1 MAEKQHDLIRSGV
14 GAPQENL
21 SSGEFFSRLTLADIY
36 GQYTLK
42 PGTRIVTDIP
52 NDIDFDHTL
61 FSDYERLQKLAERY
75 GIPNIASGSYGGIGT
90 KWQKPFVE
98 ISAGMG
104 SPMTVWAPY
113 VFERGTIM
121 ALAHS
126 LSGSKKPLILDV
138 GCGNGFTSKLL
149 AVEGGVRVLG
159 VDPSFS
165 KYDQLPAIPGDV
177 EFREA
182 DIVDLIGELGPKR
195 SPETSNRV
203 YEIIRK
209 LTDRL
214 KGKEDLHF
222 WGMQHGFGMSGDG
235 WKFEE
240 EAREFQE
247 LSESNLKTSPVDL
260 VLCSFMRTGIDL
272 TPAIRDGIHPRAII
286 YVRPMNGL
294 SGIGSYYDDNL
305 AVEDHEEE
313 FDQVASF
320 NPGRNYRTV
329 ARWQT
334 FWQDDW
340 TRVAYNLSGR
350 PGERIGSEPAEVVIQ
365 VHKDT
370 DFKKLEVSTVRT
382 YGWDDEI
389 AKIVSDFRR
398 YNEHTTVRYKTKDG
412 FFLGMERLALLPEGR
427 AELTPPK

>member
-1 MAEKQHDLIRSGV
+1 MAERQQDLIRNQAGTSR
-14 GAPQENL
+14 ENL
-21 SSGEFFSRLTLADIY
+21 SSGEFFSRLSLADIY

-42 PGTRIVTDIP
+42 PGTTIVTDIP
-52 NDIDFDHTL
+52 NDANFDLTL
-61 FSDYERLQKLAERY
+61 FSDPKRLRELADRY
-75 GIPNIASGSYGGIGT
+75 GIPSIGSGSYGGLGT

-104 SPMTVWAPY
+104 SPMTAWAPY

-149 AVEGGVRVLG
+149 AVEGDVTVLG
-159 VDPSFS
+159 VDPDFS
-165 KYDQLPAIPGDV
+165 QYDQLPATSGDV
-177 EFREA
+177 EFRET

-195 SPETSNRV
+195 SPETSDRV

-214 KGKEDLHF
+214 KGKENLHF
-222 WGMQHGFGMSGDG
+222 WGMQHGFSMSGDG
-235 WKFEE
+235 WKFEDE
-240 EAREFQE
+240 VRELQE

-260 VLCSFMRTGIDL
+260 VICSFMRTGTDL

-286 YVRPMNGL
+286 YVRPTNGL
-294 SGIGSYYDDNL
+294 SGIGSYYDDSL
-305 AVEDHEEE
+305 EVEDHEEE

-350 PGERIGSEPAEVVIQ
+350 PGERIGIEPAEVVIQ

-370 DFKKLEVSTVRT
+370 DLKKPEVSTVRT

-398 YNEHTTVRYKTKDG
+398 YNQHKTEYKTKDG
-412 FFLGMERLALLPEGR
+412 FFLGMKRLALLPEGR
-427 AELTPPK
+427 SELTPPR